1 MKKFFSELPAV
12 HPFLIRELRTIL
24 RNRFLQ
30 VFSALALLAGG
41 AAVVSGPSPGA
52 LPYIYLQLIL
62 YLVPL
67 FTALIG
73 ISSAHGELEEHQF
86 LFSQPLC
93 RFHLV
98 LGKWSALFIVSAAI
112 LFLTFLPALLSG
124 TAPLPLLAL
133 WGKSLGLA
141 SVFIGLG
148 LAVGFSTHDRSR
160 GLIYVLTL
168 WLLLLIGFDLAAYF
182 AAQFPA
188 VHHYPAAWFFFL
200 LTNPIDAVRI
210 TALFALQEIPF
221 TIPGENKW
229 VAQGVGHLGKWV
241 VVLTLAW
248 TLMLLFWCR
257 RQVEKKEV

>member
-1 MKKFFSELPAV
+1 MKSLFSSIAV
-12 HPFLIRELRTIL
+12 IHPFLIREWRTIL

-30 VFSALALLAGG
+30 VFSALALLAGW
-41 AAVVSGPSPGA
+41 AAVVSGPSPGS

-86 LFSQPLC
+86 LFSQPLR

-98 LGKWSALFIVSAAI
+98 LGKWTALLSVSAAV
-112 LFLTFLPALLSG
+112 LLLAFLPALLSG
-124 TAPLPLLAL
+124 AAPFPLLAL
-133 WGKSLGLA
+133 WAKSLALA
-141 SVFIGLG
+141 SIFIGLG
-148 LAVGFSTHDRSR
+148 LAVGFSTNDRSR

-188 VHHYPAAWFFFL
+188 ARNYPAAWFFLL

-210 TALFALQEIPF
+210 AALFALEEIPF
-221 TIPGENKW
+221 TIPGENKL
-229 VAQGVGHLGKWV
+229 VAQGAAHLGKWV
-241 VVLTLAW
+241 LFLSVAW
-248 TLMLLFWCR
+248 TFSLLFWCR